1 MTHSAVRIMAGA
13 VILFVLPVP
22 PAWPWGAAGHA
33 IVARAALASSEG
45 LPPWFRDAGPALA
58 ELSNVPDRWREAE
71 VAAPALAARRPDHFF
86 DLDVWGDERLPP
98 DRWSYVARAAER
110 RLAPEVVGFLPFA
123 LREEYGVLVSA
134 FADARARRPGG
145 REAAFAAAGV
155 VAHLAGDAA
164 VPLHASRHHHGWVG
178 PDPRGF
184 TRDPAVHAWFETE
197 LVSGIDAQDIRA
209 GADAGRTLRDVPH
222 AVDAL
227 VADSLAH
234 VVALYEAERTSRI
247 DHDDG
252 PARTLVRERLGA
264 GATLLARLWT
274 TAWVVSGR

>member
-1 MTHSAVRIMAGA
+1 MTHSAVRIIAGTF
-13 VILFVLPVP
+13 ILFGVPVP
-22 PAWPWGAAGHA
+22 SAWPWGAAGHVM
-33 IVARAALASSEG
+33 VARVALGSSEA
-45 LPPWFRDAGPALA
+45 LPSWFREAGPALA
-58 ELSNVPDRWREAE
+58 ELSNVPDRWRDAE
-71 VAAPALAARRPDHFF
+71 VAAPALAARRPEHFF

-98 DRWSYVARAAER
+98 DRWSYVTRAAQR
-110 RLAPEVVGFLPFA
+110 RLAPEAIGFLPFA
-123 LREEYGVLVSA
+123 LREEYGALVSA

-145 REAAFAAAGV
+145 REAALAAAGM

-178 PDPRGF
+178 PDPRGY
-184 TRDPAVHAWFETE
+184 TRDPAVH
-197 LVSGIDAQDIRA
+197 IRA

-227 VADSLAH
+227 IADSLAH
-234 VVALYEAERTSRI
+234 VVALYEAERTDRI
-247 DHDDG
+247 DHDDR
-252 PARTLVRERLGA
+252 PVRTLVRQRLGA